1 MLIALILAVTHALAL
16 TAGAWFVHRRY
27 LARLRREAAWQAAAH
42 RVGPSRQ
49 DAQAWLHRNAER
61 ARVHTLFTTR
71 RHA

>member
-1 MLIALILAVTHALAL
+1 MLIALTLAVTHALAL

-49 DAQAWLHRNAER
+49 DAQAWMHRTAER
-61 ARVHTLFTTR
+61 ARVSFLEVAR
-71 RHA
+71 